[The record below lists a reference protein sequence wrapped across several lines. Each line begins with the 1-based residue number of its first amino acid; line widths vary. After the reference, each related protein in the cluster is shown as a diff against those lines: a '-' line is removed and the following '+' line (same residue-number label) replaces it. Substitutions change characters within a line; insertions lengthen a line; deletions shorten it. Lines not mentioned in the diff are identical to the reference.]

1 MMSRA
6 PATTQ
11 AELIAAV
18 ATLTSEVAALK
29 EIVTQLNTDLKAVT
43 EFKNKS
49 VYVATGVALA
59 FSAIGAMLT
68 KAWGFLFPPA

>member
-1 MMSRA
+1 MPA
-6 PATTQ
+6 ATTQ

-18 ATLTSEVAALK
+18 ATLTAEVKALHD
-29 EIVTQLNTDLKAVT
+29 VVTDLKAEVKEVT

-49 VYVATGVALA
+49 TYVATGVALA

-68 KAWGFLFPPA
+68 KAWGFFFPGT